1 MYCLV
6 LGNKKPA
13 VLLFTQGLTHLNFP
27 KINYKVYLRRNFL
40 KEEQIK
46 ILKTMNEATN
56 RMDLNM
62 FAQMVNLNPNQAI
75 TEVQELAREG
85 FLRKVGGGFGLT
97 EKGKNALKA
106 YVPVSADVGFN
117 FYVGVDKPLGFS
129 AQSLDEFYRL
139 IKQVCSDALEFHLYR
154 GDFENWLREVCRDA
168 DLAEAFGTLKA
179 EGLKGEDLR
188 KALLKVIDAKYGIGE
203 LQ

>member
-1 MYCLV
+1 
-6 LGNKKPA
+6 
-13 VLLFTQGLTHLNFP
+13 
-27 KINYKVYLRRNFL
+27 L

-56 RMDLNM
+56 RMDLTM
-62 FAQMVNLNPNQAI
+62 FAQAVNLNPNQAI
-75 TEVQELAREG
+75 AEVQELAKEG

-106 YVPVSADVGFN
+106 FAPVSADMGFHFFVGI
-117 FYVGVDKPLGFS
+117 DKPLGFS

-139 IKQVCSDALEFHLYR
+139 IKQVFSDALEFHLYR
-154 GDFENWLREVCRDA
+154 GDFENWIRDVVNDVQLADEVGGLKR
-168 DLAEAFGTLKA
+168 AE
-179 EGLKGEDLR
+179 LKGEDLR
-188 KALLKVIDAKYGIGE
+188 KALLKAIDAKYGVGE